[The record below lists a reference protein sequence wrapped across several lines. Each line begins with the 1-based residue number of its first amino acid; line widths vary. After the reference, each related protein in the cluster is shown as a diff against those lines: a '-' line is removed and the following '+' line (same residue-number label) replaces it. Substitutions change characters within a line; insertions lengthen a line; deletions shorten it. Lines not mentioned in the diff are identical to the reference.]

1 MQAINNDKKIFNK
14 TLSEFEVSRFIEGC
28 PSSINTREFMALVCL
43 MSEHYGIEMETL
55 QEMCVGQYTPP
66 FHMNS
71 KGHLTKGIYYA

>member
-1 MQAINNDKKIFNK
+1 MQAINNDEKIFNK

-55 QEMCVGQYTPP
+55 QEMCRTIYTTLL
-66 FHMNS
+66 HEQQRTLN
-71 KGHLTKGIYYA
+71 